1 MVNCLKNKLRFRC
14 PCGYGFEMFGIAND
28 AISMIKIHFES
39 FHKRY
44 LPFGITNDEAIALLK
59 EEHEE
64 IKPKISKRTAY
75 SAQTEPIFSLK
86 KTTSSLQSFLDRL
99 LGEDIEVETKT
110 ERKKAQLTA

>member
-1 MVNCLKNKLRFRC
+1 LKNKLRFRC

-110 ERKKAQLTA
+110 ERKKTQLTA